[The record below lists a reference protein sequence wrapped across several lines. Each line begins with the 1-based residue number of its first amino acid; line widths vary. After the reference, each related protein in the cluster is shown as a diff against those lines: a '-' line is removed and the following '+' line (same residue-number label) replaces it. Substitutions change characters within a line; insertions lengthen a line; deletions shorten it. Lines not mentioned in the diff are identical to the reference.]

1 MSSSSFPIDTDT
13 ILVADASVII
23 NLNATGRAFDIIRA
37 YRGSVVVTGKAFAE
51 LVAGARN
58 GHSDAKKLQV
68 LVDSGA
74 VRLVEL
80 GEVGNLVYSS
90 LVEGSATRTLEDG
103 EAATIGYAHEIGAVA
118 MIDERKA
125 RSICANEYP
134 GLKVLSTVDLLA
146 HDVIGNALGKEGQIN
161 AILNALRDA
170 RMRVPSHQIEMIVNL
185 IGDEAAATCY
195 SLPRAVRATGNS
207 ERYRE

>member
-23 NLNATGRAFDIIRA
+23 NLNATGRALEIIRA
-37 YRGSVVVTGKAFAE
+37 NPGTVVVTDQAFAE

-58 GHSDAKKLQV
+58 GHNDGKKLQA

-74 VRLVEL
+74 VQLVRL

-90 LVEGSATRTLEDG
+90 LVDGTASLTLDDG
-103 EAATIGYAHEIGAVA
+103 EAATIGYAHETGAVA

-125 RSICANEYP
+125 TRICENDFP
-134 GLKVLSTVDLLA
+134 GLKVMSTIDLLT
-146 HDVIGNALGKEGQIN
+146 HELTGKALGEEGQISS
-161 AILNALRDA
+161 IVNALRDA
-170 RMRVPSHQIEMIVNL
+170 RMRVPSRQIGLIVSL
-185 IGDEAAATCY
+185 IGDEAAANCN
-195 SLPRAVRATGNS
+195 SLPRAVRV
-207 ERYRE
+207 R